1 MTRLA
6 APAPVP
12 LLLVPLAVL
21 AAACAPGGGERGA
34 TGTITVLAAAS
45 LTEAFGEIG
54 RQFEAATGTRVTFSF
69 DASSTLVAQVE
80 AGAPADVLAT
90 ADETT
95 MGQAIDAGAAQD
107 PVVFAHNRLT
117 MLVAAG
123 NPQRIGSLADMARP
137 GLSVVLC
144 TPEVPCGRFGA
155 QVLVRAGVAVKPRS
169 LEPNVKGVVA
179 KVRLGEADAGIVYT
193 TDARSA
199 GPEVAAVDIPVD
211 QNVLAAYPIAT
222 LRASPHPDLA
232 AAFRDF
238 VVSGAGRQVLGGSG
252 FLP

>member
-6 APAPVP
+6 ALAPVP
-12 LLLVPLAVL
+12 LVLVPLAVL
-21 AAACAPGGGERGA
+21 AAACGPGGGEARA
-34 TGTITVLAAAS
+34 TGNITVLAAAS

-54 RQFEAATGTRVTFSF
+54 RQFEAATGTRVRFSF
-69 DASSTLVAQVE
+69 DASSTLVAQAE

-90 ADETT
+90 ADETS
-95 MGQAIDAGAAQD
+95 MGKAVEAGTARD

-117 MLVAAG
+117 MVVAAG
-123 NPQRIGSLADMARP
+123 NPQGVGTLADLARP

-144 TPEVPCGRFGA
+144 APEVPCGRFGGE
-155 QVLVRAGVAVKPRS
+155 VLARAGVTVQPRS

-179 KVRLGEADAGIVYT
+179 KVRLGEADAGIVYS

-199 GPEVAAVDIPVD
+199 GPEVAAVDIPVE
-211 QNVLAAYPIAT
+211 QNVLAAYPIAP
-222 LRASPHPDLA
+222 LRSSPHPDLA
-232 AAFRDF
+232 AAFRQF
-238 VVSGAGRQVLGGSG
+238 VVSGAGRQVLGGFG